1 MKTALTLIIIV
12 LAVLACGCTA
22 TAPSSQTTPEPI
34 LSSTPPVPAKPVVVA
49 TPDLTGTW
57 TGTMLGYEEGVG
69 FTDYDKLA
77 ITMVVTEQKG
87 RLFSGHLKFGNRT
100 ETIAMA
106 GVLGRD
112 GRTFALVENVNGY
125 TTGEI
130 IGGDTMELT
139 HVDDAEPYSVA
150 LDTLKKV

>member
-1 MKTALTLIIIV
+1 MKTALTLIII

-22 TAPSSQTTPEPI
+22 TAPSSQTTPAAIQP
-34 LSSTPPVPAKPVVVA
+34 SVPPMPATPVAVA

-69 FTDYDKLA
+69 YTDYNNLP

-87 RLFSGHLKFGNRT
+87 RLFSGHLTFGNRT
-100 ETIAMA
+100 ETLAMA

-112 GRTFALVENVNGY
+112 GRTFTLVENVNGY

-130 IGGDTMELT
+130 IGGDTIELT